1 MESYA
6 FQAQIS
12 RISPIGLVPAGLRID
27 VGFTGA
33 LTEGPASRST
43 VEGIDYLLIR
53 HDGVGVID
61 AYELITGPDATATS
75 VRAEGYVVPPFE
87 MPPLEALLDP
97 SFAWPD
103 VDLPM
108 HGSTR
113 LQSSTAGLEEVNR
126 TAYAFTGSV
135 NMARGSLI
143 VEARSIAC
151 LALSSSR

>member
-27 VGFTGA
+27 VGFAGA
-33 LTEGPASRST
+33 LTEGPASPGRI
-43 VEGIDYLLIR
+43 EGVDYLLIR

-75 VRAEGYVVPPFE
+75 VHAQGYVVPPFE

-108 HGSTR
+108 HGSTL
-113 LQSSTAGLEEVNR
+113 LQSATAGLEEVNK
-126 TAYAFTGSV
+126 TTYAFTGSV
-135 NMARGSLI
+135 NMARGALL
-143 VEARSIAC
+143 VEATSIAS
-151 LALSSSR
+151 LAGSNSR